1 MEYHA
6 IKKKKLDLLLDE
18 VKGSTHDYNTKSN
31 NEMEKVHA
39 ICIKDWKL
47 CHLKLVWH
55 DKA

>member
-1 MEYHA
+1 
-6 IKKKKLDLLLDE
+6 
-18 VKGSTHDYNTKSN
+18 
-31 NEMEKVHA
+31 MEKVHT